1 MLPNSQSLK
10 GVQLPTIALLFALC
24 PMLHAQAVDTTALL
38 QNNLD
43 IKRLEAEASLAQ
55 TEADQSS
62 FLYRLLP
69 HVSVTAHVGQHS
81 ILFVDPTSPW
91 SIPSD
96 AYSAALTFDI
106 DKILN
111 PIPHR
116 QAVLRA
122 TMARIQLEKTKSEI
136 LEQAFT
142 IRTQIALTDSLIAV
156 FRSKLEFKKKLVELN
171 ELKYES
177 NKSGFEDLA
186 RAKLDLSDTELEIL
200 TQAQKREDLRAKL
213 SALGVQP

>member
-1 MLPNSQSLK
+1 MSFPRALSRNPFLCA
-10 GVQLPTIALLFALC
+10 ILLFALS

-55 TEADQSS
+55 TEDDQSS

-122 TMARIQLEKTKSEI
+122 TMARIQLEKTKFEI

-142 IRTQIALTDSLIAV
+142 TRTQIALTDSLIAV
-156 FRSKLEFKKKLVELN
+156 LRSKLEFKKKLVELN